1 MSYMIDQLTCT
12 KENDLDIY
20 ERVENVPLIPHTQLE
35 LIEEGGM
42 NLTFCLLFC

>member
-1 MSYMIDQLTCT
+1 MSYLIDQLTCT

-20 ERVENVPLIPHTQLE
+20 VENVPLMPHWQLE